1 MKILLAEDNRE
12 LAYAVK
18 RILEINQYDVGLA
31 FDGVAALEKYEDDE
45 YDLVILDV
53 MMPRQNGFEVVQ
65 KLRKNGVNTPIMMLT
80 ARAET
85 DDKVLAL
92 DSGADDYLTKPFQTK
107 ELLARVR
114 ALLRRKSEIVPQSH
128 KFANMTLDY
137 NTFDLVAERAVHLT
151 NKEYRLMEILMLNSS
166 TLLSTE
172 RIMEKV
178 WDYDS
183 EAEIN
188 VVWAYLSS
196 LRKKMEKIG
205 AKATIKAVRG
215 QGYKLEEIA

>member
-1 MKILLAEDNRE
+1 
-12 LAYAVK
+12 
-18 RILEINQYDVGLA
+18 
-31 FDGVAALEKYEDDE
+31 
-45 YDLVILDV
+45 
-53 MMPRQNGFEVVQ
+53 
-65 KLRKNGVNTPIMMLT
+65 
-80 ARAET
+80 
-85 DDKVLAL
+85 
-92 DSGADDYLTKPFQTK
+92 
-107 ELLARVR
+107 
-114 ALLRRKSEIVPQSH
+114 
-128 KFANMTLDY
+128 MTLDY